1 MSQDGPFSRAQTL
14 ANQKCERKNVYE
26 LSLDQT
32 RLRFGGHA
40 LLWDI
45 SSSRGQLFKGGLAL
59 TLG

>member
-40 LLWDI
+40 LLWGTFQAPRA
-45 SSSRGQLFKGGLAL
+45 SCSKVG
-59 TLG
+59 